1 MRILSLLGAA
11 AAIAL
16 VVAACGGGAEYQ
28 TADAVKAFNAYQDN
42 AKYGIALACPETV
55 PADAEFECT
64 FSTKGGTP
72 QQATFVIE
80 KDELAPTDEPAMGQ
94 AMLDATTPQ
103 FWGDNTLPGIVDS
116 INADPIVKAADLNF
130 AITCPKLTSY
140 EKTYSCTVDDGKG
153 DTFKTPFGFSK
164 VETGVWAL
172 VPTDEDGFSTELANI
187 FKAISSGS

>member
-1 MRILSLLGAA
+1 MKILSLLGAA

>member
-1 MRILSLLGAA
+1 MKILSLLGAA
-11 AAIAL
+11 AATAL

-80 KDELAPTDEPAMGQ
+80 KDELAPTDEQAMGQ

>member
-1 MRILSLLGAA
+1 MRILSLLGAVA
-11 AAIAL
+11 GLAL
-16 VVAACGGGAEYQ
+16 VVAACGGGTEYQ
-28 TADAVKAFNAYQDN
+28 TADAVKAFNADQDN

-55 PADAEFECT
+55 SADAEFECT

-72 QQATFVIE
+72 RKATFVIE
-80 KDELAPTDEPAMGQ
+80 KDEIAPTDEQ

-130 AITCPKLTSY
+130 AIICPKLTSY
-140 EKTYSCTVDDGKG
+140 KETYSCTVDDGKG
-153 DTFKTPFGFSK
+153 DTFTTPFAFSK

-187 FKAISSGS
+187 FNAINSGS

>member
-1 MRILSLLGAA
+1 MRILSLLGAVA
-11 AAIAL
+11 ALAL
-16 VVAACGGGAEYQ
+16 VVAACGGGTEYQ

-55 PADAEFECT
+55 PADAEFDCT

-72 QQATFVIE
+72 QKATFVIE
-80 KDELAPTDEPAMGQ
+80 QDKLEPTDEQAMGQ

-116 INADPIVKAADLNF
+116 INADQIVKAADLNF
-130 AITCPKLTSY
+130 TITCPKLTSY
-140 EKTYSCTVDDGKG
+140 EETYSCTVDDGKG
-153 DTFKTPFGFSK
+153 DTFKTPFAFSQ
-164 VETGVWAL
+164 VEPGVWSL

-187 FKAISSGS
+187 FNAINSGS

>member
-1 MRILSLLGAA
+1 MRFLIVVGAVA
-11 AAIAL
+11 ALAL
-16 VVAACGGGAEYQ
+16 VITACGGTEYQ
-28 TADAVKAFNAYQDN
+28 TADAVKAFNADQDN

-80 KDELAPTDEPAMGQ
+80 KDEIAPTDEQAMGQ

-116 INADPIVKAADLNF
+116 INADPIVKAAGLNF

-140 EKTYSCTVDDGKG
+140 TETYSCTVDDGKG
-153 DTFKTPFGFSK
+153 DTFTTPFAFSK
-164 VETGVWAL
+164 VETGVWAF

-187 FKAISSGS
+187 FQSINSGS

>member
-1 MRILSLLGAA
+1 MKILSLLGAA
-11 AAIAL
+11 AATAL

>member
-1 MRILSLLGAA
+1 MKILSLLGAA
-11 AAIAL
+11 LALAL
-16 VVAACGGGAEYQ
+16 VVTACGGGTEYQ

-64 FSTKGGTP
+64 YSTKGGTP
-72 QQATFVIE
+72 QKATFVIE
-80 KDELAPTDEPAMGQ
+80 KGKIEPTDEQAMGQ

-103 FWGDNTLPGIVDS
+103 FWGDNTLPGFVDQ

-130 AITCPKLTSY
+130 TITCPKLTSY
-140 EKTYSCTVDDGKG
+140 EETYSCTVDDGKG
-153 DTFKTPFGFSK
+153 DTFKTPFAFSK
-164 VETGVWAL
+164 DDTGAWSL

-187 FKAISSGS
+187 FQAINSGS

>member
-1 MRILSLLGAA
+1 MKILSLLGAA
-11 AAIAL
+11 AATAL

-164 VETGVWAL
+164 VEPGVWAL

>member
-1 MRILSLLGAA
+1 MKILSLLGAA

-80 KDELAPTDEPAMGQ
+80 QDELAPTDEPAMGQ

-153 DTFKTPFGFSK
+153 DTFTTPFGFSK
-164 VETGVWAL
+164 VEPGVWAL